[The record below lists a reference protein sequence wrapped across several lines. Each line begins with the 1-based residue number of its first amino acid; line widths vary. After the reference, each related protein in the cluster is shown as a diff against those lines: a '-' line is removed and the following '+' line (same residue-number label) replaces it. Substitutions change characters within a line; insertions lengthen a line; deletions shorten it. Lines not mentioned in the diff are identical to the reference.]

1 MLPSL
6 DTLMRCSKRVLQ
18 SPMEAVKMHSN
29 GHSKAPGGGIY
40 GPFTP
45 ANDLSCSG
53 RGDCVNNTCV
63 CDIRYAGDECDFFNL
78 PYYAGISTVFYVVA
92 LVSVIQLLICIVA
105 EYQRLKQP
113 SILRACRITTQ
124 KLLYFMVFVASSL
137 RGAYFTTPVSTYCHP
152 IQTNIIC

>member
-18 SPMEAVKMHSN
+18 SPLEAAASQMRN
-29 GHSKAPGGGIY
+29 GRSKSAAGGIY

-45 ANDLSCSG
+45 DNDLSCSG

-63 CDIRYAGDECDFFNL
+63 CDIRYAGNECDIFNL
-78 PYYAGISTVFYVVA
+78 PYYVGISTVFYAVA

-124 KLLYFMVFVASSL
+124 KLLYFMVFVAASL
-137 RGAYFTTPVSTYCHP
+137 RGAYFTTPVSNP
-152 IQTNIIC
+152 LKSLELSI